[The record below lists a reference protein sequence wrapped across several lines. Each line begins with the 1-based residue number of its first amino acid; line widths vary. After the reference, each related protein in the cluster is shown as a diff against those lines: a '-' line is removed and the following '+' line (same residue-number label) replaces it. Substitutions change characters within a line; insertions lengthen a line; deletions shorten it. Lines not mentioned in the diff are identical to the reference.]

1 MAKKKKNIVMY
12 FSMFGKNDKIA
23 DIISIELDA
32 LKIKIATSGWGL
44 LKIPLHM
51 VKGILE
57 RDVVMIPNKNL
68 QDYHRIYIG
77 GPVWAGKPCPAL
89 MDLIRKINIKGKS
102 VVLFLTA
109 KEDFGNAET
118 ILREAVKKRG
128 AEVKTLFRFL
138 TSENEEKIK
147 KRIKEEGIDFY

>member
-12 FSMFGKNDKIA
+12 FSMFGKNEKIA
-23 DIISIELDA
+23 EIISVELDA

-44 LKIPLHM
+44 LKIPMHM
-51 VKGILE
+51 LKGVLE

-89 MDLIRKINIKGKS
+89 MDLIKKINIKGKS

-109 KEDFGNAET
+109 KEDFGNAEE
-118 ILREAVKKRG
+118 ILKEAVKKRG
-128 AEVKTLFRFL
+128 AEVKTLFRIM

-147 KRIKEEGIDFY
+147 KRFKEKGIDFD